1 LGRGSV
7 SAESVRARMQ
17 AIARAIDDEL
27 PDGYGFFVLCF
38 PFNMPPDA
46 RAEYASNAKRK
57 DVVAAMKEFIKRNP
71 MTEPEKN

>member
-1 LGRGSV
+1 M

-17 AIARAIDDEL
+17 RIARAIDQEL

-38 PFNMPPDA
+38 PFHGPPGSA
-46 RAEYASNAKRK
+46 AEYASNGRRR

-71 MTEPEKN
+71 MTEPELN